1 MKKIS
6 FITIFL
12 INSFLIPVL
21 YGQRPDDSL
30 LKLSGSGLEL
40 FFSGKD
46 GGFCGMTSGEERIA
60 TIRQSSDSQPL
71 WEMTIL
77 DRNNHAVRLQPG
89 DFRQFR
95 SRFEGRE
102 KLVLT
107 WSEPAGSLVPGLV
120 VTAEIRL
127 AANDHLSYWDLKIT
141 GLKEA
146 ALEGVRYPVI
156 SGVSGSKTSRLATP
170 NWMGHL
176 MADPIA
182 NLSARRDKTYR
193 LVYPGGMSMQFMTVY
208 EPGGK
213 GFYAACNDS
222 ESFQKDFILRLNDK
236 GEMVYETASFPE
248 YTYQN
253 DAYSIPYQTVIGAY
267 EGDWFTAAEIYREWA
282 LKQEW
287 TKKARLKNGL
297 TPAWL
302 DATSLWVWNRGRTHE
317 VLDPATKMRENLG
330 LPVSVLWHW
339 WHQSS
344 YDDTFPDY
352 IPPRDGAGRLT
363 KEVATAR
370 SKGINAIVYMNQ
382 LQWAKSTPSWTAENA
397 LLSAAKNRDGST
409 TDHVYNIF
417 TGKSLTNMCIATDSW
432 RNKYTSLADT
442 VLNSYKVGGIYMDQ
456 ACISRMCFDPS
467 HGHNLGGG
475 NYWMRGSGELTRQ
488 IRQVAHPDRRS
499 QIMLSGEGV
508 GESWLPYQDAFLALQ
523 VSMERYGGIGTE
535 PIPLFQAVYH
545 PYAVVYG
552 NYSSLLKPPYDEMW
566 PDDQRPDDAL
576 DLLDG
581 QYNRQFMME
590 QARSFAWGMQPMLS
604 NYLEKLETSR
614 KKELQYLYQLAR
626 VRNKA
631 LKFLLKGEMMKN
643 IDFESP
649 KENIAISKLSIYAG
663 QKEKVTHFEKAYP
676 ILYTSVWRSEDQML
690 GIAATNIADAGHT
703 IPLNLKLKEYGI
715 LKKTGNVYLV
725 TETERRKLSGFT
737 NGMVNLELK
746 IPGQTVWFLEIE
758 PAN

>member
-1 MKKIS
+1 MKRIS
-6 FITIFL
+6 LITIFL
-12 INSFLIPVL
+12 LNSLLIPAL
-21 YGQRPDDSL
+21 YGQGADDNL

-40 FFSGKD
+40 LFSGKD
-46 GGFCGMTSGEERIA
+46 GGFCGMTSGEEHIA
-60 TIRQSSDSQPL
+60 DTRQSSDSEPL
-71 WEMTIL
+71 WEMTLL
-77 DRNNHAVRLQPG
+77 DRNNRAVRVVPG

-95 SRFEGRE
+95 SSFEGGE

-107 WSEPAGSLVPGLV
+107 WSGSSNSLAPSLVI
-120 VTAEIRL
+120 TAWVKL

-141 GLKEA
+141 GLKEV
-146 ALEGVRYPVI
+146 ALENVRYPVI
-156 SGVSGSKTSRLATP
+156 SGISASATSHLATP

-176 MADPIA
+176 MVDPVA

-208 EPGGK
+208 EPDGK

-222 ESFQKDFILRLNDK
+222 ESFQKDFILSLNEK
-236 GEMVYETASFPE
+236 GEMIYQTASFPE

-253 DAYSIPYQTVIGAY
+253 DTYTIPYQTVIGAY

-282 LKQEW
+282 VKQEW
-287 TKKARLKNGL
+287 AQNARLKNGL

-302 DATSLWVWNRGRTHE
+302 ESTALWIWNRGRAYE
-317 VLDPATKMRENLG
+317 VLEPAIKMRENLG

-339 WHQSS
+339 WHRSS

-352 IPPRDGAGRLT
+352 IPPRDGSLRFT
-363 KEVATAR
+363 REVAAAR
-370 SKGINAIVYMNQ
+370 SKGVNAIVYMNQ

-442 VLNSYKVGGIYMDQ
+442 VLNRYKVGGIYMDQ
-456 ACISRMCFDPS
+456 ACISRMCFDAS

-475 NYWMRGSGELTRQ
+475 NYWMHGSGELTRQ
-488 IRQVAHPDRRS
+488 VRRVTHPDRRN

-523 VSMERYGGIGTE
+523 VSMERYGGIGAE

-545 PYAVVYG
+545 PYGVVYG

-566 PDDQRPDDAL
+566 PADQRPDDAL
-576 DLLDG
+576 GLLDG

-604 NYLEKLETSR
+604 NYREKLDTSR
-614 KKELQYLYQLAR
+614 KKELQYLCQLAR
-626 VRNKA
+626 VRNKV

-643 IDFESP
+643 IDFKSP
-649 KENIAISKLSIYAG
+649 KDNVNISKLSIYAG
-663 QKEKVTHFEKAYP
+663 QKEKVTHFEKVYP
-676 ILYTSVWRSEDQML
+676 TLYTSVWRSEDRML
-690 GIAATNIADAGHT
+690 GIAAANIADTGHT
-703 IPLNLKLKEYGI
+703 IPVSLKLGQYGI
-715 LKKTGNVYLV
+715 HKQAGNVYLV
-725 TETERRKLSGFT
+725 TEKGRRKLSGFT
-737 NGMVNLELK
+737 NGQVDIELK
-746 IPGQTVWFLEIE
+746 IPGQAVWFVEIE
-758 PAN
+758 PVN